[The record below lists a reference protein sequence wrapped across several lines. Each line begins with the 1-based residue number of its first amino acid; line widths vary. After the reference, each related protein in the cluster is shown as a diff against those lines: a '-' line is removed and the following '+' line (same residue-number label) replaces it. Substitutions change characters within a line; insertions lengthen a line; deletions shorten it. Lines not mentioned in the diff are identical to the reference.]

1 MGSIDYRKIYEK
13 NQDEWKA
20 LTREP
25 QKYEALL
32 AGHYS
37 DSNHFVYELL
47 QNAEDEKASTVVIE
61 FYKDRLAF
69 YHNGAP
75 FDENDVIGVSSMLM
89 GTKDR
94 NDAQT
99 IGRFG
104 MGFKSVF
111 KYTDQPEIYS
121 DHEAF
126 VIKNYLL
133 PEALARDWDYQAQ
146 KNVLIYP
153 DKEIT
158 GGFKPFVNSEHLTR
172 IIIPFYKRNGQ
183 GEKEYVNGSD
193 VLQKLKSLDG
203 EILLFLTWI
212 RDLYWIN
219 KETREY
225 AHITKD
231 QVKND
236 PNLITCRIS
245 SFFHSEEISRYLK
258 YKKVFQHPDMSSA
271 EVSVAYRVNAQVRNI
286 LEIEDSPVWVYFP
299 TREETDLPFL
309 IHGSFETAVS
319 REKLMTVSAFNK
331 DLFDQLGDLIAES
344 LMDLADRKLI
354 TQNFLRRILIPA
366 FQDESNNHTIDG
378 LKTKITE
385 IFKKECLF
393 PDRKG
398 EYRRISDLAIPVP
411 FTLADFIDTA
421 LFAPSFDNCARFTAF
436 NNERERNFTEYFV
449 WMYDDLNIP
458 LFTLEQWAEELC
470 KAPANRFVY
479 EHELEELKS
488 FYHFLSDYRENL
500 FQRDSRISSLYERS
514 VISCLPTTWEKL
526 RLASVVLNT
535 ENELVSAYNTS
546 GKLQIYLNTS
556 GKDYALEPSE
566 TVSYKVSG
574 EFRELFLTAFKIPVY
589 DNWQYVKEN
598 ILPKYAQSEGGR
610 VVFDVL
616 YHFEEEYLRDF
627 QKILS
632 AVEDN
637 ADSEEVLSLLK
648 KANII
653 KIINIF
659 GAPVFYPPA
668 KTYVST
674 SKEGIDLKTYYA
686 PIPKNMDISSSLNLL
701 PVDEDFYS
709 RYNVPLSALEKLGV
723 VLSPVTDGPRAD
735 YNGRGDGYWIA
746 QGDYCPNLM
755 VDGLASNLLYIHSS
769 SDDRL
774 AKQKSA
780 EILKLLLN
788 IYKKLTGKVRKRKTN
803 PYFVEE
809 RAQIIG
815 ILDICQWLYGKDG
828 TVHFANTISRFE
840 LDEQVYGDIYISK
853 EAGAA
858 IGFIEK
864 EEDKQ
869 VEAFDYVD
877 ALDKRGKKIMF
888 RQLAKELGYDLSK
901 LHETET
907 SEEKDDSFDSSEQF
921 DSNSWQSEEFP
932 QRRIRNLDRL
942 IEHVRQE
949 FFCADPVRYQK
960 VLRQIRTSKSP
971 RTIRAYSLGMYQNES
986 DLQICQM
993 CKKPAP
999 YVDVTEIANYGIEM
1013 PQLNLC
1019 LCRNCSSRYKQ
1030 FRDGNKERFKA
1041 AMTTALRE
1049 IDINIPSEEYEI
1061 ALSSENSVFFTQTH
1075 LAEIKEILSL
1085 LDQYGVPGKD
1095 DSTEKEPDSPGQDP
1109 TNKDTK
1115 DTSADNPAKQSQKSM
1130 GREDKPRQNNYKKNV
1145 SSDSKNAQQKKDFTG
1160 QNMQKG
1166 ISGIKK
1172 GANVKHKSYGSGTIT
1187 NVDPPYVKVYF
1198 QSVGDKKFRIPD
1210 AFNNGYLVMC

>member
-1 MGSIDYRKIYEK
+1 MGTIDYRRIYEK

-61 FYKDRLAF
+61 FYKDRLEF
-69 YHNGAP
+69 YHNGDP
-75 FDENDVIGVSSMLM
+75 FDVNDVIGVSSMLM

-133 PEALARDWDYQAQ
+133 PEELETDWDYQAH
-146 KNVLIYP
+146 KKKLIYP
-153 DKEIT
+153 DKELT
-158 GGFKPFVNSEHLTR
+158 GGFYPFLNSDHLTR
-172 IIIPFYKRNGQ
+172 IIIPFYKRNGAGQ
-183 GEKEYVNGSD
+183 KEYVNGSD
-193 VLQKLKSLDG
+193 VLQKLKSLNG

-225 AHITKD
+225 AHITKA
-231 QVKND
+231 QVEND

-245 SFFHSEEISRYLK
+245 SLFQSEEVTRYLK
-258 YKKVFQHPDMSSA
+258 YKRVFDHPEMKLA

-319 REKLMTVSAFNK
+319 REKLMTGSRFNR
-331 DLFDQLGDLIAES
+331 DLFNQLGDLIADS
-344 LMDLADRKLI
+344 MLDLAQRNLI
-354 TQNFLRRILIPA
+354 TQNFLRRIVIPA
-366 FQDESNNHTIDG
+366 FQDETANHTIEG
-378 LKTKITE
+378 LKEKITGL
-385 IFKKECLF
+385 FKREPVF

-398 EYRRISDLAIPVP
+398 KYRKASELAIPVP
-411 FTLADFIDTA
+411 FSLADFRDTA
-421 LFAPSFDNCARFTAF
+421 LFAPSFDNCPNFVSF
-436 NNERERNFTEYFV
+436 NHERDRNFTEYFV
-449 WMYDDLNIP
+449 WMYDDLDIP
-458 LFTLEQWAEELC
+458 LFTLDKWAVELC
-470 KAPANRFVY
+470 KIPSNRPVY
-479 EHELEELKS
+479 EHELEDLKS
-488 FYHFLSDYRENL
+488 FYHFLSDYRKSL
-500 FQRDSRISSLYERS
+500 FLRDSRVSSRYEMS
-514 VISCLPTTWEKL
+514 VISCLADSWEKL
-526 RLASVVLNT
+526 RQAPVIINT

-546 GKLQIYLNTS
+546 EKSQIYINAP
-556 GKDYALEPSE
+556 GKNYALEPSE
-566 TVSYKVSG
+566 TVSYKVAG
-574 EFRELFLTAFKIPVY
+574 EFHELFLTAFKIPVY

-598 ILPKYAQSEGGR
+598 ILPKYTRIGEGK
-610 VVFDVL
+610 VFFDDMRH
-616 YHFEEEYLRDF
+616 YEEEYLRDF

-632 AVEDN
+632 AVEESS
-637 ADSEEVLSLLK
+637 DSTEVLSALAEAK
-648 KANII
+648 II
-653 KIINIF
+653 KILNVF
-659 GAPVFYPPA
+659 GEPVFYPPA
-668 KTYVST
+668 SSYVSK
-674 SKEGIDLKTYYA
+674 SKEGIDLKIYYA
-686 PIPKNMDISSSLNLL
+686 PIPKELETSFTVHLL
-701 PVDEDFYS
+701 PADEDFYK
-709 RYNVPLSALEKLGV
+709 RYNVPVSALEKLGV
-723 VLSPVTDGPRAD
+723 VTSPVKDGQRAD

-746 QGDYCPNLM
+746 QGDYCPYLEI
-755 VDGLASNLLYIHSS
+755 DGLSSNLLYIHAS

-780 EILKLLLN
+780 EILKLLQT
-788 IYKKLTGKVRKRKTN
+788 ISRKLTGKVRKRKTN
-803 PYFVEE
+803 PYYVEE
-809 RAQIIG
+809 RAHYLDV
-815 ILDICQWLYGKDG
+815 LDICKWVYGKDG
-828 TVHFANTISRFE
+828 NVHFPNELSRFE
-840 LDEQVYGDIYISK
+840 LNEQIYGDVYISK

-858 IGFIEK
+858 IGFTEK
-864 EEDKQ
+864 ADDAKA
-869 VEAFDYVD
+869 EAFDYVD
-877 ALDKRGKKIMF
+877 ALDKEDKTIMF
-888 RQLAKELGYDLSK
+888 RQLARELGYDISE
-901 LHETET
+901 LHHSDTA
-907 SEEKDDSFDSSEQF
+907 SDEESYDKAEQF
-921 DSNSWQSEEFP
+921 DSDTWQSEEFP

-986 DLQICQM
+986 DTQICQM
-993 CKKPAP
+993 CRKPAP

-1030 FRDGNKERFKA
+1030 FRDANKDRFKA
-1041 AMTTALRE
+1041 AMTKALQD
-1049 IDINIPSEEYEI
+1049 IDISSIAENYEI
-1061 ALSSENSVFFTQTH
+1061 GLSPDCSIFFTQTH

-1085 LDQYGVPGKD
+1085 LEQYGIPGQEQNKQED
-1095 DSTEKEPDSPGQDP
+1095 KHKQNDPRRTDREENTEKQGQSRQE
-1109 TNKDTK
+1109 DTQK
-1115 DTSADNPAKQSQKSM
+1115 HTQDT
-1130 GREDKPRQNNYKKNV
+1130 
-1145 SSDSKNAQQKKDFTG
+1145 QKKVPRV
-1160 QNMQKG
+1160 
-1166 ISGIKK
+1166 
-1172 GANVKHKSYGSGTIT
+1172 GATVKHVSHGTGVIT
-1187 NVDPPYVKVYF
+1187 YIERPYMGVSF
-1198 QSVGDKKFRIPD
+1198 SSVGDKKYKYPD
-1210 AFNNGYLVMC
+1210 AFEKGFLKLL